1 MNGFF
6 ITGSGTS
13 VGKTYVT
20 CRLIHQLRRSGRNA
34 RALKP
39 VITGFD
45 PGTAVESDT
54 GSLLAAMDEPLDPAS
69 IGAISPWRFAEPI
82 SPDMA
87 AARNGRRL
95 DATEIATFCRYA
107 APGGE
112 DGVLLVEGIGGVMV
126 PLNDKETVLDWMVAL
141 GWPVLL
147 VVGSYLGTLSHTLT
161 AVETIRARD
170 LTLAGIVISESEE
183 NPVPLAETAQ
193 TLRRFAGEV
202 PVVALPRP
210 ASPEDSAALVA
221 MMC

>member
-1 MNGFF
+1 MSGLF
-6 ITGSGTS
+6 ITGSGTE

-20 CRLIHQLRRSGRNA
+20 CRLIRELRRSGRNA

-45 PGTAVESDT
+45 PGTAAESDT
-54 GSLLAAMDEPLDPAS
+54 GLLLAAMDEVLDPAS

-87 AARNGRRL
+87 ASREGHRL
-95 DATEIATFCRYA
+95 DAMEIATFCRYA

-112 DGVLLVEGIGGVMV
+112 DGVLMVEGIGGVMV
-126 PLNDKETVLDWMVAL
+126 PLNDRETVLDWMVAL

-147 VVGSYLGTLSHTLT
+147 VSGSYLGTLSHTLT

-170 LTLAGIVISESEE
+170 LPLAGIVISESSD
-183 NPVPLAETAQ
+183 NPVPLEETAR
-193 TLRRFAGEV
+193 TIRRFAGDV
-202 PVVALPRP
+202 PVVTLPRD
-210 ASPEDSAALVA
+210 ATPEADGSLVELLF
-221 MMC
+221 

>member
-1 MNGFF
+1 MSGFF
-6 ITGSGTS
+6 VTGSGTG

-20 CRLIHQLRRSGRNA
+20 CRLIQELRRSGRSA

-45 PGTAVESDT
+45 PGTAAESDS
-54 GSLLAAMDEPLDPAS
+54 GLLLAAMDEALDTAS

-87 AARNGRRL
+87 AAHECRRL

-112 DGVLLVEGIGGVMV
+112 GGMLLVEGIGGVMV
-126 PLNDKETVLDWMVAL
+126 PLNDQETVLDWMVAL

-147 VVGSYLGTLSHTLT
+147 VVGSYLGTLSHSLT
-161 AVETIRARD
+161 AVDAIRARD
-170 LTLAGIVISESEE
+170 LALAGIIVSESAE

-193 TLRRFAGEV
+193 TLRRFAGDV
-202 PVVALPRP
+202 LVIALPRDGT
-210 ASPEDSAALVA
+210 PEDAARLLA
-221 MMC
+221 MMA

>member
-6 ITGSGTS
+6 ITGSGTE

-20 CRLIHQLRRSGRNA
+20 CRLVRELRRSGRSA

-45 PGTAVESDT
+45 PGKAAESDT
-54 GSLLAAMDEPLDPAS
+54 GLLLAAMEEALDTAS

-87 AARNGRRL
+87 ADHDCRRL
-95 DATEIATFCRYA
+95 DAMEIATFCRYA

-221 MMC
+221 MMF